1 MADELVEVLFTAAGA
16 PLKIRRNGRVWQ
28 VAVEPTHHFER
39 VNWWEDLTFKVRKG
53 AADRIDYAVWLVQ
66 VRLGANPRSDIL
78 VWELVEHPRTNSWSV
93 REVSSPGAE
102 TRQ

>member
-39 VNWWEDLTFKVRKG
+39 VNWWEDLTFKVKKG
-53 AADRIDYAVWLVQ
+53 AADGIDYAVWLVQ

-78 VWELVEHPRTNSWSV
+78 V
-93 REVSSPGAE
+93 
-102 TRQ
+102 